1 MTHIRTIVNN
11 GYHFV
16 NDLLPILFYEVDN
29 TFLHNKSQVEIQGVK
44 SRNTFEGTLACGASC
59 YLMKYFLERHGISTK
74 TMYSKWG
81 YGKYLEDHC
90 FLVKDDYIIDP
101 TYRQMFSNQSLETDT
116 YLFQELPWA
125 FVGKYHELESISNKI
140 YRTSN
145 KIYRTFPDDNIYF
158 WKHFNEID
166 VSPLSDLMRKDCDF
180 THDCFQTLYDEIK
193 EKEKIYFK

>member
-1 MTHIRTIVNN
+1 MTHIRIIVNK

-29 TFLHNKSQVEIQGVK
+29 TFLHNKSQVEIQEIK

-59 YLMKYFLERHGISTK
+59 YLMKYFLERHSLSTK
-74 TMYSKWG
+74 TMYSKRG

-90 FLVKDDYIIDP
+90 FLVKDEYIIDP
-101 TYRQMFSNQSLETDT
+101 TYRQMFSRQSLDTDT

-140 YRTSN
+140 DH
-145 KIYRTFPDDNIYF
+145 TFSDDNMYF
-158 WKHFNEID
+158 WRHSNEID
-166 VSPLSDLMRKDCDF
+166 VSPLSDLMKKDDVF
-180 THDCFQTLYDEIK
+180 SNDCFQKLYEEIK
-193 EKEKIYFK
+193 EKEKIYF

>member
-1 MTHIRTIVNN
+1 MTHIRIIVNN

-29 TFLHNKSQVEIQGVK
+29 TFLHNKRQVEIQGVK

-59 YLMKYFLERHGISTK
+59 YLMKYFLERHSLSTK
-74 TMYSKWG
+74 TMYSKRG

-101 TYRQMFSNQSLETDT
+101 TYRQMFSRQSLETDT

-125 FVGKYHELESISNKI
+125 FVGKYHELESISHKI
-140 YRTSN
+140 DHT
-145 KIYRTFPDDNIYF
+145 TFSDDNMYF
-158 WKHFNEID
+158 WRHFNEINIP
-166 VSPLSDLMRKDCDF
+166 PLSDLIRKDDVF
-180 THDCFQTLYDEIK
+180 LK
-193 EKEKIYFK
+193 

>member
-1 MTHIRTIVNN
+1 MTHIRIIVNN

-29 TFLHNKSQVEIQGVK
+29 TFLHNKSQVEIQGTK
-44 SRNTFEGTLACGASC
+44 SRNTFEGNLACGASC
-59 YLMKYFLERHGISTK
+59 YLMKYFLERHSLSTK
-74 TMYSKWG
+74 TMYSKRR

-101 TYRQMFSNQSLETDT
+101 TYRQMFSRQSLETDT

-140 YRTSN
+140 DH
-145 KIYRTFPDDNIYF
+145 TFSDDNMYF
-158 WKHFNEID
+158 WRHFDEID
-166 VSPLSDLMRKDCDF
+166 VSPLSDLMRKDDVF
-180 THDCFQTLYDEIK
+180 SNDCFQTLYDEIK
-193 EKEKIYFK
+193 EKEKLYF

>member
-1 MTHIRTIVNN
+1 MSHIKTIVNN
-11 GYHFV
+11 GYYFL
-16 NDLLPILFYEVDN
+16 NDLLPILFYEVEN
-29 TFLHNKSQVEIQGVK
+29 TFLHNKSQVEIQGIK

-59 YLMKYFLERHGISTK
+59 YLMKYFLERYDISTK
-74 TMYSKWG
+74 TMYSKRG

-116 YLFQELPWA
+116 CLFQELPWA
-125 FVGKYHELESISNKI
+125 FVGKYHELDDICDKFFHIDYKFS
-140 YRTSN
+140 
-145 KIYRTFPDDNIYF
+145 DDNMYF
-158 WKHFNEID
+158 WRHFDEID

-193 EKEKIYFK
+193 EKEKLYF